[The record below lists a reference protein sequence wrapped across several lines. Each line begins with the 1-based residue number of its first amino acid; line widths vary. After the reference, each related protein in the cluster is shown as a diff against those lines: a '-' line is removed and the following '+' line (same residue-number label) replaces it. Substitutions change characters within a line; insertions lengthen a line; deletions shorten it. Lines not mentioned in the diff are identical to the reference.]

1 MSMIRIEHDRVY
13 AIGAAGFWLELA
25 FLRLQR
31 ELDEHT
37 LVKRISPEQAGHWLK
52 MLRWRRA
59 HDYEDQAAAGV
70 TFPFGADNADQNG
83 VSLQPL

>member
-1 MSMIRIEHDRVY
+1 MISMVRIEHDRVY

-37 LVKRISPEQAGHWLK
+37 LLRHTTPEQAGHWLK
-52 MLRWRRA
+52 MLRWRRDREA
-59 HDYEDQAAAGV
+59 LAA
-70 TFPFGADNADQNG
+70 
-83 VSLQPL
+83 